1 MGANPGRPSAPP
13 HATIRRVRRRRWRRA
28 LGVLAFAIA
37 AVAIGTLAFKEL
49 AGPGSGGDAAAPEAT
64 STTLVSTL
72 PPAGPYKVTD
82 GLNVRTG
89 PGRTF
94 PTVGTIELGK
104 EVMVA
109 CVIEGETV
117 DGPNGPTTKW
127 LRVTAANVTGYVTS
141 QYVATGAAVNDPA
154 VIPRCSGV

>member
-1 MGANPGRPSAPP
+1 MGANPGSPSAPR
-13 HATIRRVRRRRWRRA
+13 HATTRRVRRRRWRRA
-28 LGVLAFAIA
+28 LGVLAFAVA
-37 AVAIGTLAFKEL
+37 AVAIGTLAFKEV
-49 AGPGSGGDAAAPEAT
+49 AGPGSRNPSAGSSVTTIVAT
-64 STTLVSTL
+64 TL

-127 LRVTAANVTGYVTS
+127 LRVTSANVTGYVTS
-141 QYVATGAAVNDPA
+141 QFVATGAAVSDPA
-154 VIPRCSGV
+154 VIPRCAGV

>member
-1 MGANPGRPSAPP
+1 MGANPGGPPAPP
-13 HATIRRVRRRRWRRA
+13 LTTARRARRRRWRRA
-28 LGVLAFAIA
+28 LGVLAFSVA
-37 AVAIGTLAFKEL
+37 AVAIATFAFQQI
-49 AGPGSGGDAAAPEAT
+49 AGPGSRHESAGSSPP
-64 STTLVSTL
+64 TTVVTTL

-89 PGRTF
+89 PGRSF
-94 PTVGTIELGK
+94 PAVGTIDLGK

-109 CVIEGETV
+109 CVIDGEMV
-117 DGPNGPTTKW
+117 DGPSGPTNKW
-127 LRVTAANVTGYVTS
+127 LLVTSANVAGYVTS